1 MFKEFLPSLR
11 KQSLATRRPT
21 SISDLME
28 EFWKEPFGS
37 FPTFPFLKDVGYPV
51 VDVSETG
58 SEIVAKAEL
67 PGLEPADVEIS
78 LSNDVLT
85 IRGEKKFEDEEKKDN
100 YHRIERSYG
109 SFHRSITLPASV
121 DEGTVK
127 AKFDKGVLTITM
139 AKTEKSKSKKI
150 TIES

>member
-11 KQSLATRRPT
+11 KKSLATRRPT

-28 EFWKEPFGS
+28 DFWKEPFGS
-37 FPTFPFLKDVGYPV
+37 FPEFPFLKNAAYPV
-51 VDVSETG
+51 VDVSETD

-67 PGLEPADVEIS
+67 PGLEPTDVEVM
-78 LSNDVLT
+78 LNNDVLT

-109 SFHRSITLPASV
+109 SFHRSIALPASV
-121 DEGTVK
+121 DDQTVK

-139 AKTEKSKSKKI
+139 AKTEKSKNKKI
-150 TIES
+150 SIES